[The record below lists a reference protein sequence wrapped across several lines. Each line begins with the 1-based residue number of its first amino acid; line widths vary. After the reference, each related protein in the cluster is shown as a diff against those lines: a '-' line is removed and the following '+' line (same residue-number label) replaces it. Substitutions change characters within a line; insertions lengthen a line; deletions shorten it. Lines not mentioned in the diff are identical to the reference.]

1 MTAPPMPVLS
11 RYVLSQIARPM
22 LATLLV
28 ALLVLLAERLLR
40 VVDLV
45 IGWRGSLLVVF
56 EIMGYLVPH
65 YMGFALPVAFFI
77 GVLMAVGRMSR
88 EGELDA
94 MMAAGSGLPQ
104 LLRPLMAA
112 SLLIAALNIALLGYL
127 QPYSRYAYRAAVQVV
142 TNASFLTLLRPG
154 VFTSVDRTTVM
165 VDAISDDETDFR
177 KVFLYTRDEGG
188 DEVAITSTGGT
199 LRSSG
204 LTEPLRIE
212 MAEGVH
218 QLIPARRP
226 DRDAPPD
233 AVTLRFRHFET
244 MVNDRRM
251 QAVEP
256 RGRTE
261 RELTLGEL
269 VRATP
274 EAVPG
279 IDPPEIAAEL
289 HGRLVRTLS
298 IPLLP
303 LLGLPLALG
312 RRRTHRSYGLVV
324 GLAILIL
331 YNQVVRLGESM
342 VDDGT
347 IGALLGLWL
356 PFLAFAMLST
366 ALFWRAAYR
375 VPSRA
380 GATWLDRT
388 LERLLAWLPGSV
400 GRAAAG
406 RQ

>member
-1 MTAPPMPVLS
+1 MSVLL

-77 GVLMAVGRMSR
+77 GVLLAVGRMSR
-88 EGELDA
+88 DGELDA

-104 LLRPLMAA
+104 LLRPLIGA
-112 SLLIAALNIALLGYL
+112 SLLIAALNLGLLGYL
-127 QPYSRYAYRAAVQVV
+127 QPYSRYAYRAAVQAV

-154 VFTSVDRTTVM
+154 VFTTVDRTTVM

-177 KVFLYTRDEGG
+177 KVFLYTRGGGG
-188 DEVAITSTGGT
+188 DEVAITAAGGT
-199 LRSSG
+199 LHANG
-204 LTEPLRIE
+204 LAEPLRIE

-218 QLIPARRP
+218 QLVPARRP

-244 MVNDRRM
+244 VVNDRRM
-251 QAVEP
+251 ETVEP

-261 RELTLGEL
+261 RELTMGEL
-269 VRATP
+269 VRASREP
-274 EAVPG
+274 VPH
-279 IDPPEIAAEL
+279 IDPPEVAAEL
-289 HGRLVRTLS
+289 HGRLIRTLS
-298 IPLLP
+298 VPLLP
-303 LLGLPLALG
+303 LLGLPLALA
-312 RRRTHRSYGLVV
+312 RRRSHRSYGLAI
-324 GLAILIL
+324 GIAILII
-331 YNQVVRLGESM
+331 YNQVIRLGESM

-347 IGALLGLWL
+347 IGPLPGLWL
-356 PFLAFAMLST
+356 PFLLFALLAA
-366 ALFWRAAYR
+366 ALYWRAAYR
-375 VPSRA
+375 VPSHA
-380 GATWLDRT
+380 GSAWLDRIG
-388 LERLLAWLPGSV
+388 ERLLAWLPGRL

-406 RQ
+406 RE